1 MPPLVLAAA
10 LLEGLALT
18 LIQGYLPLY
27 VRQVLGEVRYVTIA
41 LVVAV
46 PAFGTVIASNFW
58 GGLSDVTGRLKPMV
72 LVGLAGYVAALVCVP
87 GIRSGLQV
95 LYYVGAASLLYGTLS
110 PSLKTYITLLRPGR
124 TEHSLA
130 YLLMSQSTGW
140 LMGSLGVG
148 WLLDRGLGPGLQG
161 ALRGCGA
168 LLAVQLLVSAL
179 WLGDLRRQPAAAR
192 RRGWLEGVARDLA
205 SLYENPRLL
214 QLCVLAFLF
223 VSANFAMWGFYAVFM
238 VERLGA
244 DIRLLR
250 YAIAVSAVSGI
261 LSFPFVG
268 PVVRRF
274 GGGWVIAIAL
284 VGYLV
289 MYLGVGLT
297 RSPVVAAA
305 LFALPLYG
313 FVNVS
318 ANTLAS
324 EYSTAGQRGGGLG
337 VLSGTYAI
345 ATVAGPVACG
355 LLADRV
361 GLRVV
366 PWVAFAFMAA
376 ATPLGWGMA
385 IRGSRG
391 RDSGESALIGGSL
404 R

>member
-1 MPPLVLAAA
+1 MPPLILAAA

-27 VRQVLGEVRYVTIA
+27 VRQVLGEVRYVTVA

-46 PAFGTVIASNFW
+46 PAFGTVIAGNFW

-72 LVGLAGYVAALVCVP
+72 LIGLAGYVVALAWIP
-87 GIRSGLQV
+87 GIRNGLEV
-95 LYYVGAASLLYGTLS
+95 LYYVGVASLFYGTLA

-140 LMGSLGVG
+140 LVGSLGVG
-148 WLLDRGLGPGLQG
+148 WLLDRGLGPGLQW

-168 LLAVQLLVSAL
+168 LLAAQFLVSAI
-179 WLGDLRRQPAAAR
+179 WLGDLRREPAAPR

-214 QLCVLAFLF
+214 RLCVLAFLF
-223 VSANFAMWGFYAVFM
+223 VSANFAMWGFYSVFM

-250 YAIAVSAVSGI
+250 YALAVSAVSGI
-261 LSFPFVG
+261 LSFPLVG

-274 GGGWVIAIAL
+274 GGGWVIAVGL

-297 RSPVVAAA
+297 RSPVLAAA
-305 LFALPLYG
+305 LFAFPLYG

-324 EYSTAGQRGGGLG
+324 AYSTAEQRGGGLG

-345 ATVAGPVACG
+345 ATIVGPVTCG

-361 GLRVV
+361 GLGAV
-366 PWVAFAFMAA
+366 PWVSFAFMAA
-376 ATPLGWGMA
+376 ATPIAWGMA
-385 IRGSRG
+385 IQGPG
-391 RDSGESALIGGSL
+391 PGESALLGGSPT
-404 R
+404 